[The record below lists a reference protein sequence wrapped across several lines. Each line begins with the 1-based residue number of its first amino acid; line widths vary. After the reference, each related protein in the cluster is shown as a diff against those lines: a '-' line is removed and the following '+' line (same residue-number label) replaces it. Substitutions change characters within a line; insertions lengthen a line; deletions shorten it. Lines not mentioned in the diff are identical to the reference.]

1 VRGIVLAGGTGSRL
15 WPITRATSKQL
26 LPVYD
31 KPMIFYPLTTLMSAG
46 IRDVLVITTPDDVT
60 QFHRLLGDGS
70 QLGLDIR
77 YATQPNPGGI
87 AQAFLIGADFVG
99 SEPVALVLGDNI
111 FYGPGLDATLS
122 SLVTVD
128 GGNIFACRVADPTR
142 YGVVEIDASGRP
154 LSIEEKPEVPR
165 SSLAIPG
172 LYFYSSDVVGIA
184 RETRPSER
192 GEVEITAVNDVY
204 LEQGRLSVTVLPQGT
219 AWLDA
224 GTFASL
230 MQASELVRVIEE
242 RQGLKIGCPEEIAWR
257 QGWITDD
264 QLLAL
269 AAELDASGY
278 GGYLRQL
285 LVSAPQVRR

>member
-1 VRGIVLAGGTGSRL
+1 MKGIVLAGGTGSRL

-31 KPMIFYPLTTLMSAG
+31 KPMIYYPLSTLMAAG
-46 IRDVLVITTPDDVT
+46 IRDVLVITTPDDAS
-60 QFHRLLGDGS
+60 QFQRLLGDGS
-70 QLGLDIR
+70 RLGVHVT

-99 SEPVALVLGDNI
+99 SDPVALVLGDNI

-122 SLVTVD
+122 GLTSID

-142 YGVVEIDASGRP
+142 YGVVEIDAAGRP
-154 LSIEEKPEVPR
+154 VSIEEKPAEPR

-172 LYFYSSDVVGIA
+172 LYFYSSDVVEIA
-184 RETRPSER
+184 RELRPSER
-192 GEVEITAVNDVY
+192 GEVEITAVNELY
-204 LEQGRLSVTVLPQGT
+204 LQQGRLSVSVLPQGT

-257 QGWITDD
+257 QGWISDD
-264 QLLAL
+264 ELLGL
-269 AAELDASGY
+269 AVDLDASGY

-285 LVSAPQVRR
+285 VGSGRDPQS

>member
-1 VRGIVLAGGTGSRL
+1 MKGIVLAGGTGSRL

-31 KPMIFYPLTTLMSAG
+31 KPMLYYPLSTLMAAG
-46 IRDVLVITTPDDVT
+46 IRDVLVITTPDDAS
-60 QFHRLLGDGS
+60 QFQRLLGDGS
-70 QLGLDIR
+70 RLGVHVT
-77 YATQPNPGGI
+77 YATQPTPGGI

-99 SEPVALVLGDNI
+99 SDPVALVLGDNI

-122 SLVTVD
+122 SLTSID

-142 YGVVEIDASGRP
+142 YGVVEIDAAGRP
-154 LSIEEKPEVPR
+154 VSIEEKPAEPR

-172 LYFYSSDVVGIA
+172 LYFYSSDVVEIA
-184 RETRPSER
+184 RELRPSER
-192 GEVEITAVNDVY
+192 GEVEITAVNELY
-204 LEQGRLSVTVLPQGT
+204 LQQGRLSVSVLPQGT

-257 QGWITDD
+257 QGWISDD
-264 QLLAL
+264 ELLGL
-269 AAELDASGY
+269 AVDLDASGY

-285 LVSAPQVRR
+285 VGSGRDPRS